1 MRSLVLFS
9 LLVFITSLAAAQLT
23 VTSSSP
29 SDGTTGVPTT
39 TTLSFTF
46 SAPIDTTKGFGA
58 DLGAISNIDTITA
71 QWYSADRRTTY
82 LNVRLASNTAYF
94 ICIFWAPGDG
104 GANIAI
110 PQPFR
115 FTTASSFPSP
125 SYQVSGTV
133 SSGTTGISPSYSL
146 VAFSASSIA
155 TGKPRLL
162 FGQVADVN
170 GAFVF
175 PGVPPGTY
183 YAVAIKDINQDGQ
196 LDPGKGDPVAFADPF
211 TLVAA
216 PVSGFNLVF
225 KSLEPPTYTEACDS
239 VGAVPPSSIPAD
251 KVLRMVNAWDMDTTG
266 RVSDWSFYYSSP
278 STGKYFSARAGAM
291 GVEVQEIP
299 LDQVQWFKDW
309 KPIASPA
316 TAALPESII
325 VRTENAGGRTWRSF
339 ANTGGFIF
347 RISMTLGYLRNS
359 QFSEMSFDTSKIYW
373 GVEYVL
379 GTQPAPDSF
388 ATVRTKKF
396 VVDIATGNIV
406 SLTGVEEKTPDL
418 IPASF
423 ALAQNYPNPFNPST
437 TIGFGVS
444 GLGSSWVKL
453 SVFDLLGRELAVLV
467 NEKKEP
473 GDYTVSWNA
482 GGVTSGVYYYRLHV
496 RPLDSAVGRDSKSG
510 AGNFFDVKKM
520 ILLK

>member
-1 MRSLVLFS
+1 MRSLVLCS
-9 LLVFITSLAAAQLT
+9 ILVFIASLAAAQLT
-23 VTSSSP
+23 VTSSTP

-46 SAPIDTTKGFGA
+46 SAPIDTTRGFGA
-58 DLGAISNIDTITA
+58 DVGAISNIDTITA

-94 ICIFWAPGDG
+94 ICIYWAPGDG

-110 PQPFR
+110 PQPFS
-115 FTTASSFPSP
+115 FTTGSSFPSP

-133 SSGTTGISPSYSL
+133 SGGTTGISPSYSL
-146 VAFSASSIA
+146 VVFSASSIT

-170 GAFVF
+170 GDFVF

-216 PVSGFNLVF
+216 PVSGIHLVF
-225 KSLEPPTYTEACDS
+225 TSLEPPTYTEACDS
-239 VGAVPPSSIPAD
+239 IGAVPPSSIPAD
-251 KVLRMVNAWDMDTTG
+251 KVLRMVNAWDMDSTG

-278 STGKYFSARAGAM
+278 STGKYFS
-291 GVEVQEIP
+291 
-299 LDQVQWFKDW
+299 
-309 KPIASPA
+309 
-316 TAALPESII
+316 ALPESII

-339 ANTGGFIF
+339 ANTGGYIF
-347 RISMTLGYLRNS
+347 KISMTLGYLRNS

-373 GVEYVL
+373 GVEYML

-396 VVDIATGNIV
+396 VVDIASGNIV
-406 SLTGVEEKTPDL
+406 SLTGVVEKTPDL

-423 ALAQNYPNPFNPST
+423 ALTQNYPNPFNPST

-444 GLGSSWVKL
+444 GLGSSWVRL
-453 SVFDLLGRELAVLV
+453 SIFDLLGREVAVLV
-467 NEKKEP
+467 NGQKEP